1 MQSLPGRRYGF
12 PRMDLPQAFFF
23 LNAAMLWAFVLA
35 SAQPAFSQTEAGRV
49 RCVKREADLKP
60 PRIALPSN
68 GTYSPYQVQCLCKSC
83 VQTGLTRSAL

>member
-1 MQSLPGRRYGF
+1 
-12 PRMDLPQAFFF
+12 MDLPQAFFF